1 MLDKNWFSEIDL
13 HWVMTGIFDPIVALV
28 NTVIIF
34 DAVLIAAFI
43 VIVGFV
49 VIVDFFVIVVFVVIV
64 SILAVVCGGFGEI
77 IAPCPVCAASS
88 EYPIS
93 FSTRLTK

>member
-1 MLDKNWFSEIDL
+1 
-13 HWVMTGIFDPIVALV
+13 MTGIFDPIVALV

-49 VIVDFFVIVVFVVIV
+49 VIV

-77 IAPCPVCAASS
+77 IAPCPVWAASS

>member
-13 HWVMTGIFDPIVALV
+13 HRVMTGIFDPIVALV

-49 VIVDFFVIVVFVVIV
+49 VIV

-77 IAPCPVCAASS
+77 IARVRYGPLRVNIPYRSVHV
-88 EYPIS
+88 
-93 FSTRLTK
+93 

>member
-13 HWVMTGIFDPIVALV
+13 HRVMTGIFDPIVALV

-34 DAVLIAAFI
+34 DAVL
-43 VIVGFV
+43 IVGFV

-77 IAPCPVCAASS
+77 IAPCPVWAASS

-93 FSTRLTK
+93 SSTRLTK

>member
-49 VIVDFFVIVVFVVIV
+49 VIVDFFVIVVIV

-77 IAPCPVCAASS
+77 IAPCPVWAASS

>member
-77 IAPCPVCAASS
+77 IARVRYGPLRVNIPYRSVHV
-88 EYPIS
+88 
-93 FSTRLTK
+93 

>member
-13 HWVMTGIFDPIVALV
+13 HRGMTGIFDPIVALV

-43 VIVGFV
+43 VIV
-49 VIVDFFVIVVFVVIV
+49 VFVVIV

-77 IAPCPVCAASS
+77 IARVRYGPLRVNIPYRSVHV
-88 EYPIS
+88 
-93 FSTRLTK
+93 

>member
-1 MLDKNWFSEIDL
+1 
-13 HWVMTGIFDPIVALV
+13 MTGIFDPIIALV

-77 IAPCPVCAASS
+77 IAPCPVWPLRVNIPYRSVHV
-88 EYPIS
+88 
-93 FSTRLTK
+93 